1 MDISK
6 AKKLVELSKE
16 NRKILVTLWEGDKIS
31 SCVEDSAQDKKKS
44 YCETCEGNEELCNSW
59 IDHLKSRGYEATEI
73 ELADLHMDESLPRF
87 SKGRE
92 LVVEPETAPAQVEP
106 EVAMGVETKTEIEE
120 LPETE
125 EPQED

>member
-44 YCETCEGNEELCNSW
+44 YCETCEGSEELCNGFV
-59 IDHLKSRGYEATEI
+59 DYLKSRGYEATEI
-73 ELADLHMDESLPRF
+73 EVSELQIEDSLPKFLERP
-87 SKGRE
+87 KKAQE
-92 LVVEPETAPAQVEP
+92 LKQP
-106 EVAMGVETKTEIEE
+106 EE
-120 LPETE
+120 LFLSE
-125 EPQED
+125 EGLLAEEGLQDEDDNT